1 MNTFEYKDMEY
12 IVTDEAPNLN
22 TKIEKKGISKTEFTI
37 REFLGENVDLN
48 KALKEQQGVKKM
60 AETHIQNVKEKSPE
74 IVEMLKELKG
84 GNLRAAVVYLT
95 NMRLIESADIVIPQ
109 YEDAIKENEETI
121 KAITDGL
128 GISLESNEVDL
139 NAAGEVAK

>member
-12 IVTDEAPNLN
+12 IVTDETPNLN
-22 TKIEKKGISKTEFTI
+22 TKIEKKGIAKTEFTI
-37 REFLGENVDLN
+37 REFLGENVDLK
-48 KALKEQQGVKKM
+48 KALKEHQGTKKM
-60 AETHIQNVKEKSPE
+60 AELHIQNVKEKSPE
-74 IVEMLKELKG
+74 IVEMLKELKD
-84 GNLRAAVVYLT
+84 GNLRAAVIYLT